1 MTRGLQSFHDVL
13 RFAQLY
19 CVQAGVLTLS
29 GLPAA
34 FLPLDCK
41 GACVSHHTP
50 YDHQS
55 TSFEGHFQ
63 ARRSL
68 GGCPCPGIGQ
78 LSASAAGRN
87 EESLMDP
94 KLQDPKTWG
103 TIWVAAQDSGTM
115 ESSSPLPQPHSCLM
129 PGAGAGSWGSL
140 IHQAES
146 KWVLRMSWHLMGC
159 GLKQD
164 PVQRDQSAM
173 EAEWRR
179 ETAGFQLPEC
189 IGPDLKFF
197 LASTEGSSG
206 TRCRCL
212 PWAGPRPTAGGLDS
226 LSH

>member
-1 MTRGLQSFHDVL
+1 ML
-13 RFAQLY
+13 RFAQLD

-34 FLPLDCK
+34 FLPLNCK
-41 GACVSHHTP
+41 GSCVSHHTP

-55 TSFEGHFQ
+55 TSSEGHFQ
-63 ARRSL
+63 AHGSL
-68 GGCPCPGIGQ
+68 DSCPCPGIGQ
-78 LSASAAGRN
+78 LS
-87 EESLMDP
+87 
-94 KLQDPKTWG
+94 
-103 TIWVAAQDSGTM
+103 AAQDSGTM

-140 IHQAES
+140 IQQAES
-146 KWVLRMSWHLMGC
+146 KRVLRMSWHLMSC

-164 PVQRDQSAM
+164 PVQRDQSPM

-189 IGPDLKFF
+189 TGPDLKFF

-206 TRCRCL
+206 TRC
-212 PWAGPRPTAGGLDS
+212 
-226 LSH
+226 